1 MLIYAAA
8 ADRNVT
14 SSECVIG
21 AHRQHPWVIR
31 YMKKLLALIAIAA
44 LAGTAC
50 TVAGSATPR
59 SAPTPV
65 RSPVSTA
72 DPCAAS
78 AAAYNGH
85 VAGLFV
91 TTVGAI
97 RAVPMLSIQSD
108 RWPGLPDSHPAVLC
122 YIDGQIPKGP
132 PPQPLGT
139 VPPSFDRAVIAVID
153 GQPDLIMAGYRDN
166 LPVVAP

>member
-1 MLIYAAA
+1 
-8 ADRNVT
+8 
-14 SSECVIG
+14 
-21 AHRQHPWVIR
+21 
-31 YMKKLLALIAIAA
+31 MKKLPALIAIAA
-44 LAGTAC
+44 LAVTGCAD
-50 TVAGSATPR
+50 VGSAASR
-59 SAPTPV
+59 SVPPSLQSLA
-65 RSPVSTA
+65 SAA

-78 AAAYNGH
+78 AGNYNGH
-85 VAGLFV
+85 AAGSFV

-97 RAVPMLSIQSD
+97 RALEAAGIESQWW
-108 RWPGLPDSHPAVLC
+108 RGLPDSHPAVLC

-132 PPQPLGT
+132 PPPMSGT

>member
-1 MLIYAAA
+1 
-8 ADRNVT
+8 
-14 SSECVIG
+14 
-21 AHRQHPWVIR
+21 
-31 YMKKLLALIAIAA
+31 MKKLPALIAIAA
-44 LAGTAC
+44 LAVTGCAG
-50 TVAGSATPR
+50 VGSAASR
-59 SAPTPV
+59 SVPPSLQSLA
-65 RSPVSTA
+65 SAA

-78 AAAYNGH
+78 AGNYSGH
-85 VAGLFV
+85 VAGSFV

-132 PPQPLGT
+132 PPQPSGT

-153 GQPDLIMAGYRDN
+153 GQPDLIMAGYQDN
-166 LPVVAP
+166 VPLVAP